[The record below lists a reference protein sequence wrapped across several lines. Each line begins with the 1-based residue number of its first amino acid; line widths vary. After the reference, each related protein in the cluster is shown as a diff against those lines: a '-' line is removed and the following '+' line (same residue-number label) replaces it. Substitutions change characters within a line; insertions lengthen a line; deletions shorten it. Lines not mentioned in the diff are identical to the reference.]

1 MSSRP
6 SPVTHPRG
14 TLPARVYWTRRGLVV
29 LTAVVLVFGFA
40 KLLGGLGGG
49 SSPSGATLSANETT
63 KSPTTGASTGT
74 TTGSPSAGATDT
86 TGAGTGTTPAS
97 PTLVAP
103 SGPCNPANLSVTPVV
118 SVAHAVNPV
127 TIALK
132 ITGSAPACTFAA
144 SAKSVAVKIVS
155 GSDRIWS
162 SQDCP
167 RAVPKQTVVVRSGA
181 ETTVPVT
188 WTGRRSDGTCA
199 ATNDWARPGYYHV
212 LAAVIGSTPTDT
224 QFQLTVAPRGVVTK
238 TAKPKPH
245 KNSTASANPTNKA
258 TKGTKPSKGS
268 TSGANGKGTSCGGD
282 NAPGTC

>member
-14 TLPARVYWTRRGLVV
+14 RLPARVYWMRRGLVA
-29 LTAVVLVFGFA
+29 LTALVLVFGFA
-40 KLLGGLGGG
+40 KVFGSIGGG
-49 SSPSGATLSANETT
+49 SSDKGAQLAANESTKAPPSTSASANASTETDP
-63 KSPTTGASTGT
+63 SPTASTSST
-74 TTGSPSAGATDT
+74 A
-86 TGAGTGTTPAS
+86 
-97 PTLVAP
+97 PTLAAP
-103 SGPCNPANLSVTPVV
+103 SGPCNPEDLSVTPVV

-132 ITGSAPACTFAA
+132 ITGSSPACNFAVSPKA
-144 SAKSVAVKIVS
+144 VAVKIVS

-167 RAVPKQTVVVRSGA
+167 RSVPRQTVVVRSGA

-188 WTGRRSDGTCA
+188 WTGRRSNGTCA
-199 ATNDWARPGYYHV
+199 NTNKWALPGYYHV

-224 QFQLTVAPRGVVTK
+224 QFQLTVAPRAVITK

-245 KNSTASANPTNKA
+245 QKPTASSTPSKSASST
-258 TKGTKPSKGS
+258 PSKG
-268 TSGANGKGTSCGGD
+268 TGAKGKGSSCGGD
-282 NAPGTC
+282 NAAGTC